1 MPDVL
6 AERKLFIFKVKGE
19 EHKFLIEISQVLKGE
34 GVIKFVFSK
43 LVFESVEIR
52 LGFFVFFN

>member
-6 AERKLFIFKVKGE
+6 AERKLFIFKVKGK

-34 GVIKFVFSK
+34 GVIEFVFSK

-52 LGFFVFFN
+52 LGFFIFFY